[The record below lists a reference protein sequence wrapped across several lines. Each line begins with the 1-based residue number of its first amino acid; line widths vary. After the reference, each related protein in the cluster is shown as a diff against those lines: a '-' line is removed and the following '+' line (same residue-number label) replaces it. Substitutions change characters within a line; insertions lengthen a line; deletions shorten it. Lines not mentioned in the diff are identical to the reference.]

1 MTTHPDHLQLT
12 TTDSRDSILV
22 EIHGDLDYASA
33 DRLVAEVTSRLSKRT
48 APSELR
54 LRCAHL
60 GAVDSM
66 GISALLMIRRLTTA
80 AGVRLH
86 LDDRPAKLERLLN
99 LTGIRDHLTEPCDEG
114 AANRSASQDNAVSS
128 GPIAP
133 DTNT

>member
-1 MTTHPDHLQLT
+1 MTSHPDHLHLT
-12 TTDSRDSILV
+12 TTDFRDSVLV
-22 EIHGDLDYASA
+22 EIHGDLDYAGA
-33 DRLVAEVTSRLSKRT
+33 DRLVAEIASRLSERT

-86 LDDRPAKLERLLN
+86 LDDRPDKLERLLD
-99 LTGIRDHLTEPCDEG
+99 LTGIRDHLTGPSGED
-114 AANRSASQDNAVSS
+114 AANRSATKDNAVSS

-133 DTNT
+133 DTHT

>member
-1 MTTHPDHLQLT
+1 MTSHPDHLHLT
-12 TTDSRDSILV
+12 TTDFRDSVLV
-22 EIHGDLDYASA
+22 EIHGDLDYAGA
-33 DRLVAEVTSRLSKRT
+33 DRLVAEVASRLSEGT

-86 LDDRPAKLERLLN
+86 LDDRPDKLERLLD
-99 LTGIRDHLTEPCDEG
+99 LTGIRDHLTGPSGEG
-114 AANRSASQDNAVSS
+114 AANRSATKDKAVSS

-133 DTNT
+133 DTHT